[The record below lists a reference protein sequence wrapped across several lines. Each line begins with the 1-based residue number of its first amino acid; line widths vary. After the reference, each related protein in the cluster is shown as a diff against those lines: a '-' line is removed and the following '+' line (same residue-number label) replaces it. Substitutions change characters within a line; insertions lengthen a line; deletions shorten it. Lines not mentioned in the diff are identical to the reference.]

1 MGTKFII
8 VSIICHHSES
18 YPKLNAGGS
27 IVSAKKGNIKN
38 NVTQVKSV
46 HNNKKIDN
54 KLACKR
60 DLHFLFPSVSSDPF
74 IPKIS
79 QTHKQYSPVS
89 VERR

>member
-38 NVTQVKSV
+38 NVTQVKAYTTIR
-46 HNNKKIDN
+46 K
-54 KLACKR
+54 
-60 DLHFLFPSVSSDPF
+60 
-74 IPKIS
+74 
-79 QTHKQYSPVS
+79 
-89 VERR
+89 